1 MLTKKYL
8 SRIIV
13 FFIFLFNIFSLNAEE
28 TKLLRLDGKWEL
40 YLQKTPEQTFSL
52 VDSGIPSDFMSTV
65 PGNWNSEVK
74 HFGGSSPSTYGCYR
88 YVCNGLDPTKKYAL
102 LLKESP
108 GTSCALYIN
117 RKLSGQTGDAFAMT
131 RPDFHEKPNAY
142 NPSHSQAKPLY
153 CEFYP
158 DKNGE
163 VEILFLISNYF
174 YRKGGL
180 WDSVFLGTPKSV
192 MRTNNITLLFNA
204 FVIGC
209 LFFIGLLNLIQFI
222 INKKRWEY
230 FYLGIS
236 SIVFALRIGTAEY
249 CSFTYVFSQLTS
261 EVKIKIEYLVLWIAP
276 ISILQMLFK
285 IYPSK
290 DRVIIFKWFKEKHFR
305 HFIIIADLILG
316 ISSLILPAYYSNR
329 LVPYLQIGMIIM
341 AIYIVIFSISNL
353 IKHKKYALYNSL
365 SYCTLCLGMGFDLVY
380 SKQKNLMP
388 ISFFPFFLVTFAII
402 QILMLAAIQN
412 DIYKDTEKSTKD
424 LQRLNDA
431 YLRFVPKEF
440 LRLLNKESVIKTKL
454 GDYSN
459 IEMTIMFSKL
469 SIEGMG
475 KDLSLEEHFMLFN
488 EYLKQISPV
497 IKKYDG
503 FVSKFLSGG
512 FMALFPHS
520 EIDAVRAALEI
531 NDCTN
536 KLNTPQG
543 PASHK
548 LTSWIGIHYGRM
560 IIGTIGEENR
570 LDDTVISDTVNT
582 AARIESVCE
591 KLGKNIIVSQ
601 VLHKKLSEEST
612 VQVNLTELEA
622 MFVKGK
628 EKPLQLYEVTRKSK
642 TTQEAQV

>member
-1 MLTKKYL
+1 MITKKVHL
-8 SRIIV
+8 RLFTIL
-13 FFIFLFNIFSLNAEE
+13 FFFFAFSLHAEE
-28 TKLLRLDGKWEL
+28 NNILRLDGKWEL
-40 YLQKTPEQTFSL
+40 YLQKTPEKVFQL
-52 VDSGIPSDFMSTV
+52 VDSGIPSDFMATV
-65 PGNWNSEVK
+65 PGYWNSEVK
-74 HFGGSSPSTYGCYR
+74 HFGGTSPCTYGCYR
-88 YVCNGLDPTKKYAL
+88 YVCENLNSKLKYAL

-117 RKLSGQTGDAFAMT
+117 RELTAQTGDAFAMT
-131 RPDFHEKPNAY
+131 RPDFHDKPNAY
-142 NPSHSQAKPLY
+142 NPSHSQAKPVY

-158 DKNGE
+158 DQNGC
-163 VEILFLISNYF
+163 VEILFLVSNYY

-180 WDSVFLGTPKSV
+180 WDSVYLGKPKSI
-192 MRTNNITLLFNA
+192 MHTNNITLLFNS

-209 LFFIGLLNLIQFI
+209 LFFISLLNLVQFF

-230 FYLGIS
+230 FYLGIFA
-236 SIVFALRIGTAEY
+236 IVFALRIGTADY
-249 CSFTYVFSQLTS
+249 CSFTFVFSQLTG
-261 EVKIKIEYLVLWIAP
+261 ETKIKIEYLVLWIAP

-290 DRVIIFKWFKEKHFR
+290 DRVIIFKWFKER
-305 HFIIIADLILG
+305 HLRHTIIIADLILG
-316 ISSLILPAYYSNR
+316 ITSLIVPAYYSNK
-329 LVPYLQIGMIIM
+329 LVPYLQIGMGIM
-341 AIYIVIFSISNL
+341 AIYIVLFSLSNL
-353 IKHKKYALYNSL
+353 IKHKKYSLYNSL
-365 SYCTLCLGMGFDLVY
+365 SYCTVALGAGIDTLY

-388 ISFFPFFLVTFAII
+388 ISLLPFFLLAFVII
-402 QILMLAAIQN
+402 QIFMLAEIQN
-412 DIYKDTEKSTKD
+412 DIYKETEKSTKD
-424 LQRLNDA
+424 LQRLNEA

-469 SIEGMG
+469 SIEGLNQ
-475 KDLSLEEHFMLFN
+475 KLSLEQHFKIFN
-488 EYLKQISPV
+488 EYLRLISPI

-512 FMALFPHS
+512 FMALFPNS

-536 KLNTPQG
+536 KINTTEI
-543 PASHK
+543 ADKHK

-591 KLGKNIIVSQ
+591 KLGKNIIISQ
-601 VLHKKLSEEST
+601 VLHKKLSEEAT
-612 VQVNLTELEA
+612 IQVDLTELEA
-622 MFVKGK
+622 MYVKGK
-628 EKPLQLYEVTRKSK
+628 EKPLQLYEVSRKAK
-642 TTQEAQV
+642 KVQEVQ